1 MSQMG
6 GLGGQSGGQ
15 TGGQYSAAEGERAMQ
30 AVNQM
35 FTERLAS
42 GQFDDLSIRELKVKA
57 AQETEKLLANDA
69 QASIVSVVVFIVFT

>member
-6 GLGGQSGGQ
+6 GGFGAQAS
-15 TGGQYSAAEGERAMQ
+15 GQYSAAEGERAMQ
-30 AVNQM
+30 SVNQM

-42 GQFDDLSIRELKVKA
+42 GQFDDLTIRDLKVKA